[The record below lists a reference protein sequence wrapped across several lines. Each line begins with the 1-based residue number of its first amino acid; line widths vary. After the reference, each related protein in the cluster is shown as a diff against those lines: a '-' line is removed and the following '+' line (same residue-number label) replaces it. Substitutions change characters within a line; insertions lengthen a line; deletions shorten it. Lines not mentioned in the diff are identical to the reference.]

1 VSLRGALFSDE
12 AIFMHPILFTIGP
25 ITIYSYGVML
35 ATAVL
40 VCTYLLSID
49 AKRNNISQET
59 AYDLVFWCMVGGIIG
74 ARIFYIYIEWSYFS
88 ANLLETLMI
97 WKGGLAW
104 QGGFLG
110 GTLAGV
116 WFARQNK
123 LSIKPLMDLVAPYIA
138 LGQSI
143 GRIGCFLNG
152 CCYGKPVAWGIFYPT
167 HNARLYPTQLF
178 ETVGLFIIFLILK
191 RAQQKGT
198 VPWNPRG
205 QSPSGFIFIFYLW
218 LAAIERFIVEFYRAD
233 HDVLWLG
240 LSLAQYIA
248 LGVFASGLI
257 LMKVFNK
264 K

>member
-1 VSLRGALFSDE
+1 
-12 AIFMHPILFTIGP
+12 MHPILFTIGP

-40 VCTYLLSID
+40 VCTYLLSLD
-49 AKRNNISQET
+49 AKRYHISQET
-59 AYDLVFWCMVGGIIG
+59 AYDLVFWCMLWGILG
-74 ARIFYIYIEWSYFS
+74 ARIFYVFIEWSYFS
-88 ANLLETLMI
+88 DNLWEIPMLQ
-97 WKGGLAW
+97 KGGLAW

-116 WFARQNK
+116 WFARSK
-123 LSIKPLMDLVAPYIA
+123 KISIRPLMDLAAPYIA

-152 CCYGKPVAWGIFYPT
+152 CCYGKPVAWGIYYPV
-167 HNARLYPTQLF
+167 HQARLYPTQLF

-191 RAQQKGT
+191 NAQARPHQA
-198 VPWNPRG
+198 
-205 QSPSGFIFIFYLW
+205 GFIFVFYLW
-218 LAAIERFIVEFYRAD
+218 LAAIERFAVEFYRAD
-233 HDVLWLG
+233 HVTYWLG

-248 LGVFASGLI
+248 MGVFAAGLI
-257 LMKVFNK
+257 LMRVFTK